1 MVNRKLSNIPL
12 PSDGRFETTS
22 RAIRTRSYQA
32 MIAQSNGSNLSPLQ
46 ASTLRLSP
54 IASPVKGFDH
64 QTPSIPFVNRASAP
78 PTQSQLSSASS
89 VNPHINP
96 LIYSSVGTSSFSI
109 SDSPTSI
116 SAFLGTSTH
125 TSLNKRPATE
135 LDVIENDED
144 G

>member
-22 RAIRTRSYQA
+22 WAIRTCSYQA

-46 ASTLRLSP
+46 ALTLRLSP

-78 PTQSQLSSASS
+78 PTQSQLSSASP

-96 LIYSSVGTSSFSI
+96 LIYSSVGTSSF
-109 SDSPTSI
+109 SI